1 MSEEAPA
8 GLTIIEKFFG
18 LLLVVLGV
26 IVFYYTLQTPRLMGI
41 GFIFF
46 PAFGVLLIALGIFLV
61 LSKAE

>member
-18 LLLVVLGV
+18 LLLVVLGAL
-26 IVFYYTLQTPRLMGI
+26 VFYYALQTPRLAGI

-46 PAFGVLLIALGIFLV
+46 PAFGVFLIALGIFLV
-61 LSKAE
+61 FSKAE

>member
-26 IVFYYTLQTPRLMGI
+26 IVFYYALQTPRLVGI

-46 PAFGVLLIALGIFLV
+46 PVFGVFLIALGIFLV